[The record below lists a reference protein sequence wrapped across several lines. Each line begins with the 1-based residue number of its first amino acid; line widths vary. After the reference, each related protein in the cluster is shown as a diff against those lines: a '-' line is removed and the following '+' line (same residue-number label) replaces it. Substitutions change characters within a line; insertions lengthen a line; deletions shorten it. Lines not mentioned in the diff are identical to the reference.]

1 MTTAALPP
9 LATSV
14 VPHELVMTPTVQS
27 NLEAAQLALQHGTCV
42 LLRGSV
48 GSGKTSIAMAVAKE
62 FNAHERMIRIS
73 LDDTFD
79 SKDLL
84 GKFSASTTPGAFE
97 WVPGPLTAAVEDGCW
112 LLMAAF
118 NSGLPI
124 AEMQPGR
131 MLLGVAIIAA
141 GFGFYGVST
150 AQDARRRILQLE
162 ALRLQ
167 RRAMLAAQAME
178 HGEESRRE

>member
-1 MTTAALPP
+1 MSDTHFPFEPDPASANNARMASVLDRMLEMERTLQKEQRFDP
-9 LATSV
+9 LRLV
-14 VPHELVMTPTVQS
+14 VP
-27 NLEAAQLALQHGTCV
+27 NAV
-42 LLRGSV
+42 LLAGMGV
-48 GSGKTSIAMAVAKE
+48 LA
-62 FNAHERMIRIS
+62 
-73 LDDTFD
+73 
-79 SKDLL
+79 
-84 GKFSASTTPGAFE
+84 
-97 WVPGPLTAAVEDGCW
+97 
-112 LLMAAF
+112 LMAAF

-131 MLLGVAIIAA
+131 MLIGVAIIAA